1 MKFEKELYQLS
12 GVQKIWKN
20 LIIMGGLVLILSAL
34 GLFFN
39 SKQFFYSYL
48 VAWVF
53 WVSLGLGAL
62 FFVMLNHLTG
72 AVWGIVLR
80 RLTESVMM
88 VLPYMFILAIPI
100 FIGMHELYNWSNA
113 GIVAADPLLQKK
125 AAYLNV
131 PFFVIRTC
139 IYFLIWF
146 LIAKRLYKA
155 SISQDQNPGFDKIQ
169 KMRRTSGPG
178 MVLFALTTSF
188 AAFDWLMSLDP
199 HWYSTIFGVYVFSGG
214 LLGSLALFTLI
225 GMYFKKKDVL
235 AKTITIEHYHDLAK
249 LILSFTIFW
258 AYMAFSQYF
267 LIWYANIPEET
278 ILYLHR
284 WQGSWKFFSLLL
296 VFGHFVFPFLGLLTR
311 AAKRSMGF
319 VKFMSVWILL
329 MHWIDLYWISLPTYH
344 HHGIHLSWMDFTIFL
359 GIGGIFMGIF
369 LKTFSA
375 NSLVP
380 IGDPQLE
387 KSIKFSNN

>member
-125 AAYLNV
+125 AVYLNV

-139 IYFLIWF
+139 IYFLVWF

-258 AYMAFSQYF
+258 AYIAFSQYF

-278 ILYLHR
+278 IWYLHR

>member
-258 AYMAFSQYF
+258 AYIAFSQYF

-278 ILYLHR
+278 IWYLHR

-319 VKFMSVWILL
+319 VKFISVWILL

>member
-125 AAYLNV
+125 AVYLNV

-139 IYFLIWF
+139 IYFLVWF

-278 ILYLHR
+278 VWFLDR
-284 WQGSWKFFSLLL
+284 WKNSWKTVSILLI
-296 VFGHFVFPFLGLLTR
+296 FGHFLLPFVSLIFFNTKRNRKIVVFF
-311 AAKRSMGF
+311 AFWMF
-319 VKFMSVWILL
+319 FFHYVDM
-329 MHWIDLYWISLPTYH
+329 YWLIIPTLH
-344 HHGIHLSWMDFTIFL
+344 HESAQVSWMDLTTFF
-359 GIGGIFMGIF
+359 GIGGIFIALF
-369 LKTFSA
+369 W
-375 NSLVP
+375 
-380 IGDPQLE
+380 
-387 KSIKFSNN
+387 KSFTAKAI